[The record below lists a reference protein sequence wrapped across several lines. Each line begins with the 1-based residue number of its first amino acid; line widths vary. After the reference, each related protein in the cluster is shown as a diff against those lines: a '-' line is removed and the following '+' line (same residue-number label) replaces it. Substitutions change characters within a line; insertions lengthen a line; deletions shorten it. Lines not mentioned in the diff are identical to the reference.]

1 MTGIRSSD
9 PRPWRALVLAGCAL
23 ATASADKLTLTDDAR
38 LTGIIRSINEAGV
51 VELASALS
59 PDPVLL
65 RADAVEKVEFTAS
78 DPAPVPPGTLIELSN
93 GDLLPASL
101 ESLDDHKL
109 TITTEDAGR
118 LEIPRTAL
126 KSMQLGVHKRKA
138 IYSGPKNA
146 EEWSRDVDENKRWKF
161 SGGSLVANG
170 PATAS
175 RSFETP
181 VLFILKFTLKWQ
193 ANPNF
198 QIFFADPLTPKVEL
212 ADRYYLQFNGA
223 GLEIKRESSTGK
235 RFQTVM
241 LLSRTPDQFT
251 NNQLDVEIR
260 VDRKTSRLH
269 LLLNG
274 EPEAAGIDPV
284 VGAPQGRGVTL
295 VNSSAAGL
303 SQEIRGIEILE
314 LDNVR
319 ARHRSED
326 RGNTKEDSLISRDED
341 RWSGRLAGI
350 SKSPDGVVF
359 SFKSDFQDAPLE
371 LTEADVSTIF
381 FAQPENAP
389 AAEPDPPFALRLSGE
404 GSLRVSS
411 CTFSPDSVSARH
423 PLLGE
428 LEIRRSGVVAMERMT
443 SKPEGK
449 SEE

>member
-1 MTGIRSSD
+1 LRL
-9 PRPWRALVLAGCAL
+9 LVLVGCAL
-23 ATASADKLTLTDDAR
+23 GIASADKLSLKDDAR
-38 LTGIIRSINEAGV
+38 LTGTIRSINEAGV
-51 VELASALS
+51 VELTSGLS

-65 RADAVEKVEFTAS
+65 KAEAVEKVEFSTPES
-78 DPAPVPPGTLIELSN
+78 APIPPGTLIELSN
-93 GDLLPASL
+93 GDLLPANI
-101 ESLDDHKL
+101 ESLDDRIL
-109 TITTEDAGR
+109 TIMTEDAGR
-118 LEIPRTAL
+118 LEIPRIAL

-138 IYSGPKNA
+138 VYIGPKNA
-146 EEWSRDVDENKRWKF
+146 DEWGRDLDENKRWKF

-181 VLFILKFTLKWQ
+181 QQFILKFTLKWQ

-198 QIFFADPLTPKVEL
+198 QIFFADPLTPKIEPV
-212 ADRYYLQFNGA
+212 DRYYLQFNGA
-223 GLEIKRESSTGK
+223 GMEVKRESSTGK
-235 RFQTVM
+235 RFQTVI
-241 LLSRTPDQFT
+241 LLSRTPDQFA
-251 NNQLDVEIR
+251 NNQVDVEIR

-274 EPEAAGIDPV
+274 EPEGAGIDPV
-284 VGAPQGRGVTL
+284 EGTPQGHGLTL

-350 SKSPDGVVF
+350 SKSAEGAVF

-371 LTEADVSTIF
+371 LGESDVSTIF
-381 FAQPENAP
+381 FAQPENA
-389 AAEPDPPFALRLSGE
+389 AAPDPDPPFALRLSGE

-411 CTFSPDSVSARH
+411 CTFSPESVSARH
-423 PLLGE
+423 PLLGM
-428 LEIRRSGVVAMERMT
+428 LKIKRGGVVAMERLK

-449 SEE
+449 SGE

>member
-1 MTGIRSSD
+1 MRTSD
-9 PRPWRALVLAGCAL
+9 PRPLRLVVLAGCAFGI
-23 ATASADKLTLTDDAR
+23 ASADKLTLTDDAR
-38 LTGIIRSINEAGV
+38 LTGTIRSINEAGV
-51 VELASALS
+51 VELASVLS

-65 RADAVEKVEFTAS
+65 KADAVEKVEFTAPES
-78 DPAPVPPGTLIELSN
+78 APVPPGTLIELAN
-93 GDLLPASL
+93 GDLLPANI
-101 ESLDDHKL
+101 ESLDDRNL

-146 EEWSRDVDENKRWKF
+146 EEWSRGVDENKRWKF

-181 VLFILKFTLKWQ
+181 IQFILKFTLKWQ

-223 GLEIKRESSTGK
+223 GLEIKREASTGK
-235 RFQTVM
+235 RFQTVI
-241 LLSRTPDQFT
+241 LLSRTPDQFA
-251 NNQLDVEIR
+251 NNQVDVEIR

-284 VGAPQGRGVTL
+284 ASVPQGRGVTL

-303 SQEIRGIEILE
+303 TQEIRGIEILE

-350 SKSPDGVVF
+350 TKSPDGVVF

-371 LTEADVSTIF
+371 LTDADVSTIF

-389 AAEPDPPFALRLSGE
+389 APEADPPFALRLSGE

-423 PLLGE
+423 PLLGQMT
-428 LEIRRSGVVAMERMT
+428 IRRSGVVAMERMT
-443 SKPEGK
+443 SKPGGK

>member
-1 MTGIRSSD
+1 MRNSD
-9 PRPWRALVLAGCAL
+9 PRPWLLLVLAGCSL
-23 ATASADKLTLTDDAR
+23 GIASADKLTLSDDAR
-38 LTGIIRSINEAGV
+38 LTGTIRSINEAGV
-51 VELASALS
+51 VELASVLS

-65 RADAVEKVEFTAS
+65 KADAVEKVEFS
-78 DPAPVPPGTLIELSN
+78 APESAPTPPGTLIELAN
-93 GDLLPASL
+93 GDLLPANL
-101 ESLDDHKL
+101 ESLDDRDL
-109 TITTEDAGR
+109 TIISADAGR

-138 IYSGPKNA
+138 VYSGPKSA
-146 EEWSRDVDENKRWKF
+146 DEWSRDLDESKRWKF

-181 VLFILKFTLKWQ
+181 QQFILKFTLKWQ

-198 QIFFADPLTPKVEL
+198 QIFFADPLMPKAEL
-212 ADRYYLQFNGA
+212 VDRYYMQFNGA
-223 GLEIKRESSTGK
+223 GLEIKREFTTGK
-235 RFQTVM
+235 RFQSVII
-241 LLSRTPDQFT
+241 LSRTPDQFP

-274 EPEAAGIDPV
+274 EPEAAGIDPIAGV
-284 VGAPQGRGVTL
+284 PQGRGLML
-295 VNSSAAGL
+295 VNNSAAGL

-341 RWSGRLAGI
+341 RWSGRLVSI
-350 SKSPDGVVF
+350 SKSSDGAVF

-371 LTEADVSTIF
+371 LAEADVSTIF

-389 AAEPDPPFALRLSGE
+389 APDVDPPFALRLSGE
-404 GSLRVSS
+404 GLLRVSS

-423 PLLGE
+423 PLLGP
-428 LEIRRSGVVAMERMT
+428 ITIKRSGVVAMERMD
-443 SKPEGK
+443 SKPGGK